1 MKQFFEFKGLENHAL
16 VTTTEELKEKASLP
30 GEQRFSIKAEV
41 ADFVRLVALGNLK
54 APDLKGCKFQLSRG
68 QYIWFDSK
76 GQPTI
81 TNIPPDWAMDESE
94 YTREQWLVNKEYNTK
109 TGVQLVDELMSL
121 SLKDRRSLCDILFS
135 LELDKVVNRGTG
147 VTGNRHGK
155 STKPKVMDL
164 GSFEYFMKF
173 YDRLKATVNADQ
185 FPTLNALTGLDDVA
199 KAPTNLKQACR
210 TYFKAITSEL
220 PPNNKVVER
229 GNPEI
234 MTAKI
239 RAILEEVERV
249 GLENYYKQLAQAIQ
263 EAQDAD
269 TTIADF
275 KFRFKED

>member
-1 MKQFFEFKGLENHAL
+1 MKQFFEFKGLENVAL
-16 VTTTEELKEKASLP
+16 VTKVEELTEKTLTP
-30 GEQRFSIKAEV
+30 GKQRFTITADV
-41 ADFVRLVALGNLK
+41 ADFVRMVAIGNLK
-54 APDLKGCKFQLSRG
+54 APDLKSCKFQLSRG
-68 QYIWFDSK
+68 QFISFDTK

-81 TNIPPDWAMDESE
+81 TNIVPDWAMNESD
-94 YTREQWLVNKEYNTK
+94 YAREQWLVNKGYAEK
-109 TGVQLVDELMSL
+109 SGVVLVEDLMAMN
-121 SLKDRRSLCDILFS
+121 LKDRRKLCDILLN
-135 LELDKVVNRGTG
+135 LELDKISARPGR
-147 VTGNRHGK
+147 TGNTNGK

-173 YDRLKATVNADQ
+173 YDRLKETVTAVR
-185 FPTLNALTGLDDVA
+185 FPTLNALTGLDDVS

-263 EAQDAD
+263 EAQEAN

-275 KFRFKED
+275 KFRYTED